1 MTIRG
6 GDFMRKIIDTLNYYF
21 NIICISAL
29 IFLISGIVVLLY
41 NDINDKNTNKND
53 IKTTA
58 ISVVKDATSNLE
70 TFKVDIKGAVKK
82 PGVYEVK
89 NTNNVSDLIK
99 LAGGLNKNADT
110 SNINL
115 SRTLEEQMVI
125 KIYTKA
131 ELKKTNRKE
140 ITECVCPEVIIT
152 KCVENDSTITKIDGE
167 EQNIVENKTDT
178 PIVTETKEDNSNKLI
193 SINTATKEEL
203 MTLNSIG
210 ESKANA
216 IIEYRNAN
224 GNFKS
229 IEDIK
234 NVSGIGDA
242 LFEKIKSNITV

>member
-1 MTIRG
+1 MK
-6 GDFMRKIIDTLNYYF
+6 KIIEMLNYYF
-21 NIICISAL
+21 NIICVVAL
-29 IFLISGIVVLLY
+29 VFLISGIIVLLY
-41 NDINDKNTNKND
+41 NDIIDKTNNKSD
-53 IKTTA
+53 IKTSA
-58 ISVVKDATSNLE
+58 ISVVKDATPNLE
-70 TFKVDIKGAVKK
+70 IFKVDIKGAVKK

-89 NTNNVSDLIK
+89 NTNNVSDLII

-125 KIYTKA
+125 KIYTKS
-131 ELKKTNRKE
+131 ELKKTNSKE
-140 ITECVCPEVIIT
+140 ITECVCPEVTIT
-152 KCVENDSTITKIDGE
+152 KCIEEESAIVKVDGE
-167 EQNIVENKTDT
+167 KQDV
-178 PIVTETKEDNSNKLI
+178 VETKTNIPTISETQEDSSNKLI

-216 IIEYRNAN
+216 IIEYRNTN

-234 NVSGIGDA
+234 NVSGIGDV

>member
-6 GDFMRKIIDTLNYYF
+6 GDFMKKIIDILNYYF
-21 NIICISAL
+21 NIICVIAL
-29 IFLISGIVVLLY
+29 IFLISGIIVLLY
-41 NDINDKNTNKND
+41 NDINGRVDDKTDN
-53 IKTTA
+53 KTTA
-58 ISVVKDATSNLE
+58 ISVVEEIKPDLE
-70 TFKVDIKGAVKK
+70 MFKVDIKGAVKK

-89 NTNNVSDLIK
+89 SSDNVSDLIK

-115 SRTLEEQMVI
+115 SRTLENEMVI
-125 KIYTKA
+125 KIYTKS
-131 ELKKTNRKE
+131 ELKKADSKE
-140 ITECVCPEVIIT
+140 IKECVCPEVTIT
-152 KCVENDSTITKIDGE
+152 KCIENDSTITKVEGK
-167 EQNIVENKTDT
+167 EQNIVENKIDIPT
-178 PIVTETKEDNSNKLI
+178 ISETKEDSSNKLI

-216 IIEYRNAN
+216 IIEYRNTN

-242 LFEKIKSNITV
+242 LFEKIKSNITI